1 MFYKYLTVNKY
12 LTLNKDNIFS
22 NRKPLEMTLQKFQ
35 FERTITYEIEPD
47 SMEDLLNSLKIKS
60 IEELESLIPDGP
72 REASN
77 EASYK
82 KVEQFFL
89 PNIKVELFWDN
100 FNDPGIIFK
109 DRESDDDFILQKAS
123 EPKDVFKKNS
133 IDYLALWDGEDENN
147 KSLEITLSA
156 QCELEIVEDLNI
168 EKYYKD
174 FIGEYDEDETE
185 EEIDEEIREE
195 LDEITNM
202 FTFKLANLEEDDD
215 EMFESD
221 WKILND

>member
-1 MFYKYLTVNKY
+1 MKKICLFYVYKYLIINKYLTVI
-12 LTLNKDNIFS
+12 KDNIFS

-35 FERTITYEIEPD
+35 FERKMTYEIDPD
-47 SMEDLLNSLKIKS
+47 SMKDLIDTLKIKS

-89 PNIKVELFWDN
+89 PNIEVEIFWDN

-109 DRESDDDFILQKAS
+109 DRESDDDYIVQKAS

-147 KSLEITLSA
+147 KSLEIILSA
-156 QCELEIVEDLNI
+156 QCELEIVEGLNI
-168 EKYYKD
+168 ETD
-174 FIGEYDEDETE
+174 
-185 EEIDEEIREE
+185 EEIDEEIQEE
-195 LDEITNM
+195 LDECSNM
-202 FTFKLANLEEDDD
+202 FTFSLANLEPDEDADAG
-215 EMFESD
+215 END
-221 WKILND
+221 WMTLND

>member
-1 MFYKYLTVNKY
+1 
-12 LTLNKDNIFS
+12 
-22 NRKPLEMTLQKFQ
+22 MTLKKFQ
-35 FERTITYEIEPD
+35 FEKTMTYEIDPD
-47 SMEDLLNSLKIKS
+47 SMKDLIDTLKIKS

-89 PNIKVELFWDN
+89 PNIEVEIFWAN

-109 DRESDDDFILQKAS
+109 DRESDDDYIAQKAS

-147 KSLEITLSA
+147 KSLEITLST

-195 LDEITNM
+195 LPECSNI
-202 FTFKLANLEEDDD
+202 FTFNLANLEQDDD
-215 EMFESD
+215 DAILEND
-221 WKILND
+221 WMILNV